1 LNSAGGKADERITC
15 PKCGSDAY
23 YKYGKTQAGKA
34 RYLCLSCN
42 RQFVACPVRKVNEKR
57 PPCPVCGKPMHVY
70 MRAEDHIRFRCK
82 DYPEVQDVS
91 ESLTGGA
98 YAHELLRTQRSRKIA
113 CEDAYA

>member
-1 LNSAGGKADERITC
+1 MTASLPQESERKGVIPALKGAEGKADKRVIC

-42 RQFVACPVRKVNEKR
+42 RQFVAFPVRKVNEKR

-70 MRAEDHIRFRCK
+70 MRAEDHIRFRCM
-82 DYPEVQDVS
+82 DYPEC
-91 ESLTGGA
+91 
-98 YAHELLRTQRSRKIA
+98 RTFLKV
-113 CEDAYA
+113 